1 MIKIYDLFVKFKYI
15 NFIKKQFVYV
25 INPIKHFKETVL
37 KNEKE
42 IKNMYIGIL
51 KEKEYFLENG
61 WVEEDNGVYLKENG
75 TTKFYISNE
84 ELGFILFL
92 ESTEKKLSN
101 DDSKWYE
108 SDEGSMFNA
117 KWFSEISKEKTAEE
131 YIETDCRQNW
141 GEDVFFGDIGQ
152 RVFELVKKEVELI
165 RETKNYESELDLA
178 KKACE
183 TCGNRFR
190 KIFEML

>member
-15 NFIKKQFVYV
+15 NFIKKQFVYD

-92 ESTEKKLSN
+92 ESTDKKLSN

-117 KWFSEISKEKTAEE
+117 KWFSEISKEKSAEE

-152 RVFELVKKEVELI
+152 KVFELVKKEVELI
-165 RETKNYESELDLA
+165 RETKDYESELYLA

>member
-84 ELGFILFL
+84 ELGFILF
-92 ESTEKKLSN
+92 
-101 DDSKWYE
+101 
-108 SDEGSMFNA
+108 
-117 KWFSEISKEKTAEE
+117 
-131 YIETDCRQNW
+131 
-141 GEDVFFGDIGQ
+141 
-152 RVFELVKKEVELI
+152 
-165 RETKNYESELDLA
+165 
-178 KKACE
+178 
-183 TCGNRFR
+183 
-190 KIFEML
+190 